1 MDISSVQTSQIPEQT
16 GEKTAKSES
25 FGFFDLLDML
35 NPLHHIPVIGTIYR
49 AVTGDEIKPVS
60 NIIGGAVYGGPAGAA
75 IGVVNA
81 IAKNETGEDVLGNIS
96 TLAFSG
102 KQSESESY
110 DIEISAYNDLP
121 VSLLSFAQSPDKTS
135 EEQSIS
141 RQPYYNS

>member
-1 MDISSVQTSQIPEQT
+1 MDISSVQTSHLPEQT
-16 GEKTAKSES
+16 GQKATENNN
-25 FGFFDLLDML
+25 FGFFDLIDML

-49 AVTGDEIKPVS
+49 AITGDEIKPVS

-96 TLAFSG
+96 ALAFSN
-102 KQSESESY
+102 KQDKPENY
-110 DIEISAYNDLP
+110 NLEINAYNDLP
-121 VSLLSFAQSPDKTS
+121 VSLLSFAQKPLTTS
-135 EEQSIS
+135 ENTEIP